1 MLKSSLEGIGMIAI
15 GGTMSVH
22 TIIEISCWL
31 FEAAQKLPESNRQ
44 VQACSFIEVDELCN
58 FIAKE
63 AQTLD
68 LGRDRF

>member
-1 MLKSSLEGIGMIAI
+1 MRAI
-15 GGTMSVH
+15 GGTMGVH
-22 TIIEISCWL
+22 HNRKLLLAIRSCPK
-31 FEAAQKLPESNRQ
+31 ATESNQ
-44 VQACSFIEVDELCN
+44 QAQACSFIEVDELCT

>member
-1 MLKSSLEGIGMIAI
+1 MLAI
-15 GGTMSVH
+15 GGTMGA
-22 TIIEISCWL
+22 TTIEIPCWL

-44 VQACSFIEVDELCN
+44 VQACSFIEVDELCT